1 MKDKYLPIGT
11 VCSIKGKNKK
21 IMITGFYGVEF
32 NGNFK
37 INDYLGCVYPEG
49 LLLPNSTCF
58 FNHSDIEEILF
69 MGFVNDDQRKFK
81 NMLNKLTGNDDS
93 NDYQKDDWSLAS
105 SGSYSKLLFDEN
117 GVVVLAEPVKETKKN
132 SKINFD
138 KDGFVI
144 SEETLDIENPFYK
157 DYSNVAKKYTENFNS
172 IFTKYEFDE
181 NGVVVSDK
189 SNIDSKKQELLNK
202 INFDEN
208 GFVISSKEEVEIK
221 KVNRYEFDENG
232 ILISVEADEPVS
244 TIESELPGYEEPVP
258 PIGPGLPG
266 YEEE

>member
-81 NMLNKLTGNDDS
+81 NILNKLTGNDES
-93 NDYQKDDWSLAS
+93 NDSVKDEWSLAS
-105 SGSYSKLLFDEN
+105 SESYSKLLFDEN
-117 GVVVLAEPVKETKKN
+117 GVVVLAEPVNENKKT
-132 SKINFD
+132 S
-138 KDGFVI
+138 
-144 SEETLDIENPFYK
+144 
-157 DYSNVAKKYTENFNS
+157 
-172 IFTKYEFDE
+172 
-181 NGVVVSDK
+181 
-189 SNIDSKKQELLNK
+189 K

-208 GFVISSKEEVEIK
+208 GFVISEEINDIKNPFYKDYNETVAKKQTENFNTILTKYEFDEDGFVIQEQSNFDVKKQDALNKIEFDEDGFVVSVKEETKQK
-221 KVNRYEFDENG
+221 KSNKYEFDENG
-232 ILISVEADEPVS
+232 ILISYEVDDLISPVETELLEDE
-244 TIESELPGYEEPVP
+244 EN
-258 PIGPGLPG
+258 
-266 YEEE
+266 